1 MNKENLMLKT
11 YKTIDEQ
18 IEYLRKNKRIIID
31 EEDKHWFK
39 DINEYL
45 RFRVGFHKF
54 VDSTLFLY
62 LRF

>member
-39 DINEYL
+39 DINYITM
-45 RFRVGFHKF
+45 VNPYK
-54 VDSTLFLY
+54 
-62 LRF
+62 